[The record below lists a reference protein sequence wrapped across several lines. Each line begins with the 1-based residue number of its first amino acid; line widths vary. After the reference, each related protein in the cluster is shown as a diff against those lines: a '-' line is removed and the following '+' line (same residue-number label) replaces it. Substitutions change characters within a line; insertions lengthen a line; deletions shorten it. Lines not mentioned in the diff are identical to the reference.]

1 MSNMSYCRFRNTLG
15 DLRDCRDSLREP
27 IDNREEREARIDLVM
42 LCKEILDRLGFN
54 VVVDGTDDEEATEK
68 TVKAALFYPDDDE
81 DDRPME
87 ERP

>member
-1 MSNMSYCRFRNTLG
+1 MSYCRFRNTLG

-54 VVVDGTDDEEATEK
+54 VVVDGTDDEEATEE
-68 TVKAALFYPDDDE
+68 TVKAAFAYPDDDE

>member
-1 MSNMSYCRFRNTLG
+1 MSYCRFRNTLG

-68 TVKAALFYPDDDE
+68 TVKAALLYPDDDE

>member
-1 MSNMSYCRFRNTLG
+1 MPNMSYCRFRNTLG

-42 LCKEILDRLGFN
+42 LCKEILDRLGFD
-54 VVVDGTDDEEATEK
+54 VTVEGTDDEATEE
-68 TVKAALFYPDDDE
+68 TVKAAFAYPDDDE